1 MSKKCSN
8 HYKSYC
14 AQKIKADNFTISQKP
29 NILDKQISSLLNRNK
44 KILVKS
50 CVKKKFFNKKCFIE
64 IILFLAIFCI

>member
-44 KILVKS
+44 KFSKKLF
-50 CVKKKFFNKKCFIE
+50 KKKVIQ
-64 IILFLAIFCI
+64 